1 MSKRRRSKHIV
12 LALIGAAA
20 LPACTPVAQQRAVH
34 DRYASLE
41 DCSADWGRP
50 EVCDRDDDNRP
61 SAGYFGSHG
70 GVFYR
75 GPSYPEGGRPQAQ
88 SEARSEAVRL
98 GALDALAPG
107 AGNHAIE
114 QSVPTRGG
122 FGASAHH
129 FGRLG

>member
-1 MSKRRRSKHIV
+1 MAKRRRSQHIV

-34 DRYASLE
+34 DRYASRE
-41 DCSADWGRP
+41 DCAADWGRP
-50 EVCDRDDDNRP
+50 EVCDQDDDSRP
-61 SAGYFGSHG
+61 MAHVG
-70 GVFYR
+70 GPRVVYR
-75 GPSYPEGGRPQAQ
+75 GPSYPEGDRPQAQ
-88 SEARSEAVRL
+88 YEARKEALRL
-98 GALDALAPG
+98 GALDAMAPG